1 MTMAM
6 TMAMIGVAS
15 PMPLTVIRVSF
26 CSFSVEGGARSNMRR
41 ERKKSRPEVA
51 LQPNKKLSRPEERES
66 QIKNNILV

>member
-6 TMAMIGVAS
+6 TMAMIEVAS
-15 PMPLTVIRVSF
+15 PMPLTVIGVSV
-26 CSFSVEGGARSNMRR
+26 CSFSVEGGDGSDMRR
-41 ERKKSRPEVA
+41 ERKKSRPEVT